1 MASVENKAVQTARDL
16 CLVFEGLYLKPYLC
30 PANVPTI
37 GVGSTFYENGVKVTL
52 KDPPITK
59 ERAMELLEYEL
70 LQCLPKVQRLCPQL
84 SEWGDLATG
93 AILDF
98 SFNCGTGAL
107 SSSTLR
113 KRINANDVEG
123 ARAELMKWVRGG
135 GRVLP
140 GLVRRRAAEA
150 ALLN

>member
-1 MASVENKAVQTARDL
+1 
-16 CLVFEGLYLKPYLC
+16 
-30 PANVPTI
+30 
-37 GVGSTFYENGVKVTL
+37 
-52 KDPPITK
+52 
-59 ERAMELLEYEL
+59 MELLEHEL
-70 LQCLPKVQRLCPQL
+70 LACLPKVQRLCPQL
-84 SEWGDLATG
+84 ASWGDLATG

-107 SSSTLR
+107 ASSTLR
-113 KRINANDVEG
+113 KRINADDVEG
-123 ARAELMKWVRGG
+123 ARTELMKWVRGG